1 MAIIKD
7 INEIKELIP
16 TFKDLAR
23 CGNFASVESNITK
36 SKPLYAFSINGM
48 DGITT
53 KHYKV
58 RFVFI
63 ALNLVYVLVLAGED
77 GKVGRYCD
85 FVAVPRDVSKPIN
98 PHNWGWNEDDIGL
111 FLKSD
116 NISSNII
123 YFGTDEQDADEI
135 RKGILEGKRKLI
147 PIKKLDQNTRNFVL
161 ETLKYGVATN
171 RIKGNP
177 IEKRDTTPTTPAKD
191 LPSSA
196 NVTGGRQFKSS
207 IDYMAI
213 LNRYLDI
220 KEKKEEAIA
229 SKKKEKET
237 VVTETVIV

>member
-7 INEIKELIP
+7 VNEIKELIP

-63 ALNLVYVLVLAGED
+63 ALNLVYVLVLVGED

-147 PIKKLDQNTRNFVL
+147 PIKRLDQDVRNLVL
-161 ETLKYGVATN
+161 ETLKYGMPSYATN
-171 RIKGNP
+171 KTKGNP
-177 IEKRDTTPTTPAKD
+177 LEKRDTTTKC
-191 LPSSA
+191 LPSPD

-207 IDYMAI
+207 IDYMSI

>member
-63 ALNLVYVLVLAGED
+63 ALNLVYVLVLVGED

-147 PIKKLDQNTRNFVL
+147 PIKRLDQDVRNLVL
-161 ETLKYGVATN
+161 ETLKYGMPSYATN
-171 RIKGNP
+171 KTKGNP
-177 IEKRDTTPTTPAKD
+177 LEKRDTTTKC
-191 LPSSA
+191 LPSTD

-207 IDYMAI
+207 IDYMCI

>member
-7 INEIKELIP
+7 VNEIKELIP

-23 CGNFASVESNITK
+23 CGNFASVESNMVK
-36 SKPLYAFSINGM
+36 SKPLYAFSVNGM

-63 ALNLVYVLVLAGED
+63 ALNLVYVLVLVGKD

-98 PHNWGWNEDDIGL
+98 PYNWGWNEDEIGL

-116 NISSNII
+116 NVSSNII
-123 YFGTDEQDADEI
+123 YFGTDEQDAGEI

-147 PIKKLDQNTRNFVL
+147 PIKRLDQDVRNLVL
-161 ETLKYGVATN
+161 ETLKYGIPSYATN
-171 RIKGNP
+171 KTKGNP
-177 IEKRDTTPTTPAKD
+177 LVKRDTTTKC
-191 LPSSA
+191 LPSPD
-196 NVTGGRQFKSS
+196 NVTGGRQFKSPV
-207 IDYMAI
+207 DYMAVI
-213 LNRYLDI
+213 NRYLDI
-220 KEKKEEAIA
+220 KEKKEESIM

>member
-1 MAIIKD
+1 
-7 INEIKELIP
+7 
-16 TFKDLAR
+16 
-23 CGNFASVESNITK
+23 
-36 SKPLYAFSINGM
+36 
-48 DGITT
+48 
-53 KHYKV
+53 
-58 RFVFI
+58 
-63 ALNLVYVLVLAGED
+63 LVGED

-147 PIKKLDQNTRNFVL
+147 PIKRLDQDVRNLVL
-161 ETLKYGVATN
+161 ETLKYGMPSYATN
-171 RIKGNP
+171 KTKGNP
-177 IEKRDTTPTTPAKD
+177 LEKRDTTTKC
-191 LPSSA
+191 LPSPD

-207 IDYMAI
+207 IDYMSV

-237 VVTETVIV
+237 VITETVIV

>member
-7 INEIKELIP
+7 VNEIKELIP

-63 ALNLVYVLVLAGED
+63 ALNLVYVLVLVGED

-135 RKGILEGKRKLI
+135 RKGVLEGKRKLI
-147 PIKKLDQNTRNFVL
+147 PIKRLDQDVRNLVL
-161 ETLKYGVATN
+161 ETLKYGMPSYATN
-171 RIKGNP
+171 KTKGNP
-177 IEKRDTTPTTPAKD
+177 LEKRDTTTKC
-191 LPSSA
+191 LPSPD

-207 IDYMAI
+207 IDYMSV

>member
-63 ALNLVYVLVLAGED
+63 ALNLVYVLVLVGED

-147 PIKKLDQNTRNFVL
+147 PIKRLDQDVRNLVL
-161 ETLKYGVATN
+161 ETLKYGMPSYATN
-171 RIKGNP
+171 KTKGNP
-177 IEKRDTTPTTPAKD
+177 LEKRDTTTKC
-191 LPSSA
+191 LPSPD

-207 IDYMAI
+207 IDYMSV

-237 VVTETVIV
+237 VITETVIV